1 MEVLRWVF
9 MITVVWCFL
18 VPGCVSQVVEPS
30 GPDEAAYLEEV
41 DATPTIFNIPKSEK
55 DAYWERANSF
65 VMRFSSMKIMSVSDR
80 VIQTFKP
87 YIGDSGAM
95 ATDWEYGYYI
105 TYTPGAGDSGSI
117 AVVCIYPEDVG
128 WGKKDQAAKE
138 ATRNAKMCAY
148 YILTGKVYQKFI
160 HY

>member
-1 MEVLRWVF
+1 MYSLA
-9 MITVVWCFL
+9 
-18 VPGCVSQVVEPS
+18 PGCVSPVLEPS
-30 GPDEAAYLEEV
+30 GPDEAIYLQEV
-41 DATPTIFNIPKSEK
+41 EATPTTFSIPGSEK
-55 DAYWERANSF
+55 EACWERAYSF
-65 VMRFSSMKIMSVSDR
+65 VIRFSSMKIMTASDL

-105 TYTPGAGDSGSI
+105 TYTPGACDSGSI
-117 AVVCIYPEDVG
+117 AVSCIYPEDVG
-128 WGKKDQAAKE
+128 WGKKDQAIRE
-138 ATRNAKMCAY
+138 ATRNAKICAY

>member
-1 MEVLRWVF
+1 MRVKWAFVAVTGGVF
-9 MITVVWCFL
+9 LTPSC
-18 VPGCVSQVVEPS
+18 VPPTVEPAN
-30 GPDEAAYLEEV
+30 PEEALYLEEV
-41 DATPTIFNIPKSEK
+41 EATPTTFAIPKTEK
-55 DAYWERANSF
+55 DACWERANSF
-65 VMRFSSMKIMSVSDR
+65 VIRFSSMKIMSVTDR

-117 AVVCIYPEDVG
+117 AVVCMYPEDVG
-128 WGKKDQAAKE
+128 WGKKDQAIRE

-160 HY
+160 YY